1 MCPKPVTSTVYQVS
15 RNIGRAWSI
24 LSHCI
29 WYVRILEL
37 SAFAFN
43 RLTRYSDAKRS
54 QQQTALWN
62 LHVYSHVV
70 IVVLTLTL
78 VNNLESVVTH
88 KCAGALGRTE
98 KSNEIKIRP
107 EILRFPA

>member
-1 MCPKPVTSTVYQVS
+1 MCPKPVTFTVYQVS

-37 SAFAFN
+37 SAFAFY

-54 QQQTALWN
+54 QQQIALWN
-62 LHVYSHVV
+62 LYVYAHVV
-70 IVVLTLTL
+70 VVVLTLTL
-78 VNNLESVVTH
+78 ANNLESVVTQRCWSPR
-88 KCAGALGRTE
+88 KIRKT
-98 KSNEIKIRP
+98 NEIKIRP